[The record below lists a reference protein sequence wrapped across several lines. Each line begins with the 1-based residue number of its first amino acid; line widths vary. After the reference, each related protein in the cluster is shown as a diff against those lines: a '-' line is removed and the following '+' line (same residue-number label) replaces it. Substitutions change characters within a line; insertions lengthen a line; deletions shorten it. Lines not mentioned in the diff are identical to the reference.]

1 MVNKNIIRKIL
12 NEFLTEQFNDY
23 GDIKNVKKLKKDWRK
38 DVTSGTERGITK
50 IKTGLSGN
58 SIKEIVKDLSDKFGI
73 SRISYAGRGLN
84 GIAFVADGAK
94 ILKLTQDEDE
104 IEGIQKI
111 VGKEIPGIVNYY
123 GYEYYPEYNI
133 YGILMDKAKPI
144 SKTEKDIYTTMFYEG
159 ANYSD
164 SDFWDD
170 YDEEY
175 LDNLVN
181 RLENPEPEDEL
192 PPIGISGYF
201 GSDEDDEEDEE
212 FDDEDESNYYTP
224 RREKPVSSVNITH
237 DDEDE
242 SNYYIPKREKPVSSV
257 NITYD
262 ELIDY
267 IEKYR
272 ELLLKLEANNIA
284 TKDLHGENIGQIN
297 GELVHFDVM
306 AF

>member
-1 MVNKNIIRKIL
+1 MKIIISESQYKIL
-12 NEFLTEQFNDY
+12 NEQLGNF
-23 GDIKNVKKLKKDWRK
+23 GDIRNIKNLRKDWK
-38 DVTSGTERGITK
+38 TDVLTKNERGIKK
-50 IKTGLSGN
+50 IKQGLEGAD
-58 SIKEIVKDLSDKFGI
+58 IKDIVNDLSKKFGI
-73 SRISYAGRGLN
+73 NKISYAGRGYY
-84 GIAFVADGAK
+84 GIAFVADGTK

-104 IEGIQKI
+104 IKGIEKI

-123 GYEYYPEYNI
+123 GYEYYPENNI

-144 SKTEKDIYTTMFYEG
+144 SKIEKDIYTTMFYMG

-170 YDEEY
+170 YDEEF
-175 LDNLVN
+175 LDNLVD
-181 RLENPEPEDEL
+181 RLESPEPEDEI
-192 PPIGISGYF
+192 PPIGISGYY
-201 GSDEDDEEDEE
+201 SSDEE
-212 FDDEDESNYYTP
+212 FDDEDESNYY
-224 RREKPVSSVNITH
+224 
-237 DDEDE
+237 
-242 SNYYIPKREKPVSSV
+242 IPKGEKPVSSV

-272 ELLLKLEANNIA
+272 ELLLKLEANDIA

-306 AF
+306 VF

>member
-1 MVNKNIIRKIL
+1 
-12 NEFLTEQFNDY
+12 
-23 GDIKNVKKLKKDWRK
+23 
-38 DVTSGTERGITK
+38 
-50 IKTGLSGN
+50 
-58 SIKEIVKDLSDKFGI
+58 
-73 SRISYAGRGLN
+73 
-84 GIAFVADGAK
+84 
-94 ILKLTQDEDE
+94 
-104 IEGIQKI
+104 
-111 VGKEIPGIVNYY
+111 
-123 GYEYYPEYNI
+123 
-133 YGILMDKAKPI
+133 MDKAKPI
-144 SKTEKDIYTTMFYEG
+144 SKIEKDIYTTMFYEG

-181 RLENPEPEDEL
+181 RLENPEPEDEI

-237 DDEDE
+237 
-242 SNYYIPKREKPVSSV
+242 
-257 NITYD
+257 D